1 MNIKE
6 YISSG
11 IVESYVMGL
20 AAADEQREFEQ
31 ACARYPEVLA
41 ARQAFEEMLER
52 EAMQHAL
59 PVPAALREELMVAI
73 ASPQEETPVVP
84 LPARRHI
91 GWQAIAAAVA
101 IVLLAVSLVWN
112 LTLQQKNNRLQQQIA
127 GLQSGKDS
135 AMNMLGDMEKDMQ
148 VLTSNPHVKMAGM
161 KGTAEA
167 PAAYA
172 TVYWDSLN
180 KDVYLMVNNLPA
192 PPSQMQ
198 YQLWALINGE
208 PVDAGMI
215 PNDVF
220 IGRKKLLLTMKSAT
234 GAQAFAITLEKK
246 GGNPTPQGK
255 MYTLGNL

>member
-1 MNIKE
+1 
-6 YISSG
+6 
-11 IVESYVMGL
+11 MGL
-20 AAADEQREFEQ
+20 ASAEEQREFEQ
-31 ACARYPEVLA
+31 ACANHPEVLA
-41 ARQAFEEMLER
+41 ARQAFEEVLER
-52 EAMQHAL
+52 EAMQNAL
-59 PVPAALREELMVAI
+59 PVLPSLKEELMKSVTA
-73 ASPQEETPVVP
+73 PQMETPVVS
-84 LPARRHI
+84 LPARRRMN
-91 GWQAIAAAVA
+91 WQGVAAAAAA
-101 IVLLAVSLVWN
+101 ILLAVSLVWN
-112 LTLQQKNNRLQQQIA
+112 LTLQQKNNRLQQEIT
-127 GLQSGKDS
+127 GMRSDKDS
-135 AMNMLGDMEKDMQ
+135 AMNILGDMEKDMQ

-161 KGTAEA
+161 KGTSEA

-192 PPSQMQ
+192 PPSHMQ
-198 YQLWALINGE
+198 YQLWALINGQ

>member
-1 MNIKE
+1 
-6 YISSG
+6 
-11 IVESYVMGL
+11 MGL
-20 AAADEQREFEQ
+20 ASAEEQREFEQ
-31 ACARYPEVLA
+31 ACANHPEVLA
-41 ARQAFEEMLER
+41 ARQAFEEVLER
-52 EAMQHAL
+52 EAMQNAL
-59 PVPAALREELMVAI
+59 PVLPSLKEELMKSVTA
-73 ASPQEETPVVP
+73 PQMETPVVS
-84 LPARRHI
+84 LPARRRMN
-91 GWQAIAAAVA
+91 WQGVAAA
-101 IVLLAVSLVWN
+101 ILLAVSLVWN
-112 LTLQQKNNRLQQQIA
+112 LTLQQKNNRLQQEIT
-127 GLQSGKDS
+127 GMRSDKDS
-135 AMNMLGDMEKDMQ
+135 AMNILGDMEKDMQ

-161 KGTAEA
+161 KGTSEA

-192 PPSQMQ
+192 PPSHMQ
-198 YQLWALINGE
+198 YQLWALINGQ

>member
-20 AAADEQREFEQ
+20 ASAEEQREFEQ
-31 ACARYPEVLA
+31 ACASHPEVLA
-41 ARQAFEEMLER
+41 ARQAFEEVLER
-52 EAMQHAL
+52 EAMQNAL
-59 PVPAALREELMVAI
+59 PVSPLLKEELMTAI
-73 ASPQEETPVVP
+73 ASPQAETPVIS
-84 LPARRHI
+84 LPARRRMS
-91 GWQAIAAAVA
+91 WQAIAAAVA
-101 IVLLAVSLVWN
+101 VLLLAVSLVWN
-112 LTLQQKNNRLQQQIA
+112 LTLQQKNNRLQQEIA
-127 GLQSGKDS
+127 GLRSDKDS
-135 AMNMLGDMEKDMQ
+135 AMNMLGDMEKDME

-161 KGTAEA
+161 KGTNEA

-192 PPSQMQ
+192 PPSHMQ
-198 YQLWALINGE
+198 YQLWALINGQ

>member
-1 MNIKE
+1 
-6 YISSG
+6 
-11 IVESYVMGL
+11 MGL
-20 AAADEQREFEQ
+20 ASAEEQREFEQ
-31 ACARYPEVLA
+31 ACANHPEVLA
-41 ARQAFEEMLER
+41 ARQAFEEVLER
-52 EAMQHAL
+52 EAMQNAL
-59 PVPAALREELMVAI
+59 PVLPSLKEELMKSVTA
-73 ASPQEETPVVP
+73 PQMETPVVS
-84 LPARRHI
+84 LPARRRMN
-91 GWQAIAAAVA
+91 WQGVAAAAAA
-101 IVLLAVSLVWN
+101 ILLAVSLVWN
-112 LTLQQKNNRLQQQIA
+112 LTLQQKNNRLQQEIA
-127 GLQSGKDS
+127 GMRSDKDS
-135 AMNMLGDMEKDMQ
+135 AMNILGDMEKDMQ

-161 KGTAEA
+161 KGTSEA

-192 PPSQMQ
+192 PPSHMQ
-198 YQLWALINGE
+198 YQLWALINGQ